1 MLGLR
6 QDHSNS
12 FSAKAG
18 PLDDRDFIVG
28 AGLLANAFCQST
40 YSFLIRRVRQQ
51 AGSYR
56 KMRSVR
62 YNDDRQRLFKQ
73 RVLSGMSMAGRPS
86 ALDLD
91 FHTHKAQTT
100 PIATWVQAERLSK

>member
-40 YSFLIRRVRQQ
+40 YSFLIRRVRPQ
-51 AGSYR
+51 AGSYT

-62 YNDDRQRLFKQ
+62 YNDDRQDCLN
-73 RVLSGMSMAGRPS
+73 S
-86 ALDLD
+86 A
-91 FHTHKAQTT
+91 
-100 PIATWVQAERLSK
+100 S